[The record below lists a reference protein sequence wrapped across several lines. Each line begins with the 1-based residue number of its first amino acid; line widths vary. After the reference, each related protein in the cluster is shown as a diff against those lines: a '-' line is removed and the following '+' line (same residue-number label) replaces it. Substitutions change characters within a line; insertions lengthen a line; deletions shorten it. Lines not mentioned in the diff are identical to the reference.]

1 MSFMEW
7 QDSFALGIEKFD
19 GHHRQLIDLINKTY
33 DEISRGA
40 TTEHLDSVLLP
51 LSNYATYHF
60 ASEERWMSLHG
71 YPDLLKHQKEHFLFS
86 NKIVE
91 LREAFYSEK
100 PDVLKELLQ
109 FLVTWL
115 TNHILDSDAHY
126 GRFAREIPGTSAT

>member
-19 GHHRQLIDLINKTY
+19 ENHKQLINLINKIH
-33 DEISRGA
+33 DEFSSGA
-40 TTEHLDSVLLP
+40 TIEHLDKVLLT

-71 YPDLLKHQKEHFLFS
+71 YPDLHQHQKEHFSFS

-91 LREAFYSEK
+91 LRDAFYNGE
-100 PDVLKELLQ
+100 PDVSKELLQ

-115 TNHILDSDAHY
+115 TNHILDSDARY
-126 GRFAREIPGTSAT
+126 GRFAREIPGTGAT